1 MNRYGDMGN
10 IPPDKW
16 KRELLVKT
24 VVDLQGQV
32 DRLQGQ
38 LKTVGSTG
46 DRIRSER
53 SIRIHKKKKGVVDKQ
68 GVEQVKSA
76 TKHTI
81 LSNLISNAIWVP
93 SAFAA
98 GEFSVYMLLAA
109 ITTSILAPIQKYI
122 QKRQEVY

>member
-1 MNRYGDMGN
+1 MVSKVVELQEQVNR
-10 IPPDKW
+10 
-16 KRELLVKT
+16 LT
-24 VVDLQGQV
+24 
-32 DRLQGQ
+32 GQ
-38 LKTVGSTG
+38 LRTVGSTG
-46 DRIRSER
+46 DRIRGER
-53 SIRIHKKKKGVVDKQ
+53 SIRIHKKKKGVVDRQ

-109 ITTSILAPIQKYI
+109 VTTSVLAPIQKYI

>member
-1 MNRYGDMGN
+1 MNRYGDMGS

-38 LKTVGSTG
+38 LRTVGSTG
-46 DRIRSER
+46 DRIRGER
-53 SIRIHKKKKGVVDKQ
+53 SIRIHQKKKGIVDKK

-109 ITTSILAPIQKYI
+109 VTTSVLAPIQKYI

>member
-1 MNRYGDMGN
+1 MGA
-10 IPPDKW
+10 IPPDNW
-16 KRELLVKT
+16 KKELLVKT

-38 LKTVGSTG
+38 LRTVGSTG
-46 DRIRSER
+46 DRIRGER
-53 SIRIHKKKKGVVDKQ
+53 SIRIHQKKKGIVDKK

-93 SAFAA
+93 RAFAA

-109 ITTSILAPIQKYI
+109 VTTSVLAPIQKYI

>member
-1 MNRYGDMGN
+1 MNYGDMGR
-10 IPPDKW
+10 IPPSAW
-16 KRELLVKT
+16 KREMLVKK
-24 VVDLQGQV
+24 VEELQEQV
-32 DRLQGQ
+32 DRLHGN
-38 LKTVGSTG
+38 LRTISSTG
-46 DRIRSER
+46 DRIREEKQ
-53 SIRIHKKKKGVVDKQ
+53 IRIHGKKKKGVVDAVGMK
-68 GVEQVKSA
+68 QVKSA

-109 ITTSILAPIQKYI
+109 VTTSVLAPLQKYI